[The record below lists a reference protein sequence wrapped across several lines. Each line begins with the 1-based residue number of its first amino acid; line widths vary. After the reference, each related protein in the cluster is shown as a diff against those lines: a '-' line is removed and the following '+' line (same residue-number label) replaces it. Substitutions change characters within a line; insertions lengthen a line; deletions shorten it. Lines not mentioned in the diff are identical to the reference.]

1 MLEKNEKVYLSILVI
16 SVIFLIFTILYFT
29 DTCPEYNEIYSN
41 KNNKPI
47 IVYKI
52 I

>member
-1 MLEKNEKVYLSILVI
+1 MLEKNEKIYLIILVI
-16 SVIFLIFTILYFT
+16 SMIFLIFTILYFT
-29 DTCPEYNEIYSN
+29 NNCPNYEIYSN

-52 I
+52 N